1 MQFVEFC
8 GDLAIMHRKGK
19 CVSAMR
25 KDAATIRYLPMF
37 AFVPA
42 IAPMGKWVGR
52 HNLIEE

>member
-1 MQFVEFC
+1 
-8 GDLAIMHRKGK
+8 
-19 CVSAMR
+19 MR